1 MSITA
6 AAASPSRAGVVPFQ
20 LTLKSGGEIGRRKRL
35 KIFSKCPYLVFYVSF
50 GAFFG
55 IPYRPRKREFD
66 SIGHIE

>member
-6 AAASPSRAGVVPFQ
+6 AAASSSRTGVVPFQ

-35 KIFSKCPYLVFYVSF
+35 KIFSKCPYLVVYVSF

-55 IPYRPRKREFD
+55 VLYRPRKREFD
-66 SIGHIE
+66 STGHIE